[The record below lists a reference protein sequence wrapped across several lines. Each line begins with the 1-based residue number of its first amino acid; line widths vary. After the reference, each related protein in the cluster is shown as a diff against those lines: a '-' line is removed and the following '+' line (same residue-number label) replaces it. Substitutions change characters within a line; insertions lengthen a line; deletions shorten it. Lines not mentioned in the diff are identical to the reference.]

1 MKDFAKTFPH
11 FLLSFVILSSLGIF
25 TLHQMLIVTRCVFV
39 DESNTG
45 YRCIFFQE
53 TWPASLQ
60 TNVLL
65 SFNVL
70 FIRLKHLY
78 VSSQCWPGPEL

>member
-1 MKDFAKTFPH
+1 M
-11 FLLSFVILSSLGIF
+11 
-25 TLHQMLIVTRCVFV
+25 FV

-45 YRCIFFQE
+45 YSCIFLQE
-53 TWPASLQ
+53 TWPPRLQ

-78 VSSQCWPGPEL
+78 VSSLSPALVQIYDKYLRLDSLPSLYLNLN